1 MARIN
6 MRGLEAEIAQKG
18 YKIYK
23 PLVEDRVKRML
34 QKETQQVLNAFNQ
47 NAVTKEIEAG
57 PNSSN
62 ISNTLGGYGN
72 LFTFIGFES
81 GSDPITPIRS
91 LLAKSIQIR
100 AIRKKRNT
108 LALKLTFSVPTLEQI
123 KAVTPSPWS
132 TDSWA
137 EAIERGM
144 SGLGKYLHASE
155 SGKFKKSRSGRG
167 VQTSVEIRSVSN
179 SSPVEY
185 MTKIL
190 EDMLRS
196 IESSLKR
203 L

>member
-6 MRGLEAEIAQKG
+6 MKGLEAEIAQKG

-23 PLVEDRVKRML
+23 PLVEERVKKAL
-34 QKETQQVLNAFNQ
+34 QKQTQQVLNVFNEKT
-47 NAVTKEIEAG
+47 VTKEIESGQNA
-57 PNSSN
+57 SN

-91 LLAKSIQIR
+91 LLAKSIRIKT
-100 AIRKKRNT
+100 IRKKRNT
-108 LALKLTFSVPTLEQI
+108 LALKLTFSVPTLEEI

-144 SGLGKYLHASE
+144 SGLGKYLHSSD
-155 SGKFKKSRSGRG
+155 SGRFSKSRSGRG
-167 VQTSVEIRSVSN
+167 IQTDVEIRSVSN

-190 EDMLRS
+190 QDMLKS
-196 IESSLKR
+196 IEFNLKR